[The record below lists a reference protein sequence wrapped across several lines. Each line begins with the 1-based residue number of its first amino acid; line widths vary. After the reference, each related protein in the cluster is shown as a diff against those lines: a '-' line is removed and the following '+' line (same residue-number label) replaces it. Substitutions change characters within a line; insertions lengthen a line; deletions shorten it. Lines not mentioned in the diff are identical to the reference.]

1 MNDRW
6 ELFVSGSAIHH
17 DWRSPHF
24 TTSSSPFGLG
34 RMEMKKTTKKT
45 APKSE
50 TQRDAPIIVGGVVLP
65 PREHDDFI
73 GRDPR
78 SVR

>member
-1 MNDRW
+1 MDRGGFYA
-6 ELFVSGSAIHH
+6 EESTVHH

-34 RMEMKKTTKKT
+34 RGEMKKTTKKT
-45 APKSE
+45 APKKSE
-50 TQRDAPIIVGGVVLP
+50 TKRDAPIIVGGVVLP